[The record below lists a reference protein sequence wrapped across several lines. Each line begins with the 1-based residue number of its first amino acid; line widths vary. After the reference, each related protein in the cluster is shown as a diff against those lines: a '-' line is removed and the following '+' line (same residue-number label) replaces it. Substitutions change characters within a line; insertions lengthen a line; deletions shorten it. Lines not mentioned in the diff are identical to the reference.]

1 MPMESGKCYISH
13 TVIILE
19 LFSPPLETLESYT
32 VYQQETRNAKGDS
45 VKQIQIGQ
53 RVLEN
58 NQSTLTTFQR
68 KRGLGC

>member
-1 MPMESGKCYISH
+1 MESGKCYISH
-13 TVIILE
+13 TLIILE

-45 VKQIQIGQ
+45 VKQIQ

-58 NQSTLTTFQR
+58 DKSTLTAF
-68 KRGLGC
+68 